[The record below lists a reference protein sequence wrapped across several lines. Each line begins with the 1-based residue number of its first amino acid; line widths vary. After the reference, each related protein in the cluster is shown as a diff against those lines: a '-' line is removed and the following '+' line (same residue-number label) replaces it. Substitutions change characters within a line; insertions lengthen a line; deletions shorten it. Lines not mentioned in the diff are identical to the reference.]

1 MSHENPMVIT
11 ISIEIVVNH
20 EYCLWPSHGFLKTCE
35 NDNMMSF
42 NYFNGVNKNKTWTI
56 KIILN
61 VLYFWPRYGSDLTL
75 SLPRVTL

>member
-1 MSHENPMVIT
+1 MVIT

-20 EYCLWPSHGFLKTCE
+20 EYCLWPSHGFLKTHE

-56 KIILN
+56 KIRLKC
-61 VLYFWPRYGSDLTL
+61 L
-75 SLPRVTL
+75 